1 MRVIEGDYLGENQ
14 EFDLSTETQLFE
26 EEELEAAISS
36 LEDSQSAEANPAE
49 SSEPSA
55 VSLLSLPRPPSTQ
68 SSTLSPFAPS
78 TRTTGQSPPVPPSGE
93 IQEAQGQNQ
102 SSTNLY
108 PELDGVEVAVCKVWK
123 EDDERSGST
132 VLERIKNALSSA
144 EDDWNPE
151 GRPDA
156 QGGMIGGSVA
166 LRVSSMETP
175 LSKALQNQARYGTP
189 LVRSTAAI
197 AP

>member
-1 MRVIEGDYLGENQ
+1 MRVIEGDGSAENQ

-36 LEDSQSAEANPAE
+36 LEDSQSAEANPAD

-55 VSLLSLPRPPSTQ
+55 ASLPSLPRPPSTQ
-68 SSTLSPFAPS
+68 SSTLSPVAP
-78 TRTTGQSPPVPPSGE
+78 TARMTGQSPPVPPSGE
-93 IQEAQGQNQ
+93 IQEAQEQNQ

-108 PELDGVEVAVCKVWK
+108 PELDDVEVAVCKVWK
-123 EDDERSGST
+123 EDDERSRTT
-132 VLERIKNALSSA
+132 VLERIKSALSSA
-144 EDDWNPE
+144 EDDWNPD

-156 QGGMIGGSVA
+156 QGGMIGGSAA
-166 LRVSSMETP
+166 LRVSSSEEP

-189 LVRSTAAI
+189 LVRISAAI
-197 AP
+197 AQ